1 MRYLGIIF
9 MALAIAAVWWYLS
22 SSYHPAS
29 HDANDNSTIEYWISH
44 NDERALMISYCARH
58 PEEQNGRSCALALA
72 AQRHL
77 SKEGQQNQTANGAG
91 CQGTSM
97 AKEQLDAQKA
107 ANDLP

>member
-9 MALAIAAVWWYLS
+9 VALAAVAVWWYVS

-29 HDANDNSTIEYWISH
+29 HDPNNNSTIEYWINH
-44 NDERALMISYCARH
+44 NDERAMMITYCSRH
-58 PEEQNGRSCALALA
+58 PEEQNGKSCALALA

-77 SKEGQQNQTANGAG
+77 TKEAGGNQAVNGAG

-97 AKEQLDAQKA
+97 AKEQLEAQKA